1 MNNVKKIKKFWEN
14 VDIKSPAQ
22 CWLWKGPLS
31 SDKGKNSIYGSFWF
45 NKKKILAHQISY
57 CIFNNLDKPDRKLFR
72 SCKNKLCCNPHH
84 IYKKYKLN
92 KTDNIKQKKGQL
104 KPFVKRIRELY
115 HNGETLSNIARIF
128 NITISSI
135 SYIVYNLSYYDKK
148 YKIKYKNEFLT
159 EDDIKEIFSMRLQ
172 GYKQIEIANKFNV
185 SQSVISSYLNSK
197 DTRMELLNEI

>member
-1 MNNVKKIKKFWEN
+1 M
-14 VDIKSPAQ
+14 
-22 CWLWKGPLS
+22 
-31 SDKGKNSIYGSFWF
+31 
-45 NKKKILAHQISY
+45 
-57 CIFNNLDKPDRKLFR
+57 
-72 SCKNKLCCNPHH
+72 
-84 IYKKYKLN
+84 
-92 KTDNIKQKKGQL
+92 
-104 KPFVKRIRELY
+104 Y